1 MDLEDKFSIRFLAA
15 LEKMDRSKPFDFN
28 CIKKAMLIAKKAH
41 NNQQRDCSSPYY
53 SHPIEVSE
61 ILISGL
67 KENVTTEMIAVSI
80 MHDVVEDS
88 DNITIDNLRSMF
100 GVEISSM
107 VDLVTRIK
115 ENGIELSMKNIMDIL
130 LESGDKKAQ
139 YIKLCDR
146 IHNLATMMNRPR
158 ENIVKKILETLDCK
172 FLFIAAENGID
183 FEKILSK
190 LLSMNIDY
198 NLINRVNLNTN
209 SYKLPR

>member
-1 MDLEDKFSIRFLAA
+1 M
-15 LEKMDRSKPFDFN
+15 
-28 CIKKAMLIAKKAH
+28 
-41 NNQQRDCSSPYY
+41 
-53 SHPIEVSE
+53 
-61 ILISGL
+61 
-67 KENVTTEMIAVSI
+67 
-80 MHDVVEDS
+80 
-88 DNITIDNLRSMF
+88 
-100 GVEISSM
+100 
-107 VDLVTRIK
+107 
-115 ENGIELSMKNIMDIL
+115 
-130 LESGDKKAQ
+130 KAQ